1 MYPAFFSGTNCL
13 NPSLFNSSL
22 RIALLALYLKYVKT
36 FLFLLYKIVRIL
48 LAKIMTQ
55 LLENYMTVYLAAL
68 PSTPPSFQN
77 SFNACLKA
85 RIVCVGGVNRNC
97 EVLSKLSTWSYR
109 SKLKVRLLPIPR
121 QWFCRNFIE
130 WLNCKSLIEYKGN
143 EIAFKAGLPLHWF
156 NLSFL
161 HSAYPNP
168 GTPSRHLLAEDTKK
182 STFERSN
189 GMAPKL
195 DMASTNTFALGC
207 NLRTSFATSS
217 TWFITPE
224 LVSQCTIA
232 TRLWKIKSPQ

>member
-1 MYPAFFSGTNCL
+1 MKLKFGCFGHRYDVIMYPAFFSGTNCL

-36 FLFLLYKIVRIL
+36 FLLLLHKIVRIEML
-48 LAKIMTQ
+48 LVTILAE
-55 LLENYMTVYLAAL
+55 LLENYTSVYLAAL

-130 WLNCKSLIEYKGN
+130 WLNCKSLNCIS
-143 EIAFKAGLPLHWF
+143 IDLI
-156 NLSFL
+156 
-161 HSAYPNP
+161 
-168 GTPSRHLLAEDTKK
+168 
-182 STFERSN
+182 SN
-189 GMAPKL
+189 QF
-195 DMASTNTFALGC
+195 TFAL
-207 NLRTSFATSS
+207 
-217 TWFITPE
+217 I
-224 LVSQCTIA
+224 
-232 TRLWKIKSPQ
+232 